1 MDASIIIPV
10 QDSEAE
16 PLVATLDGALAQRYD
31 GGRIEVVVVRYGSV
45 DRQVAI
51 APSFERQVRFLSIDH
66 PSPYAA
72 RNLAVA
78 HTAGDAILFT
88 EPGCVPD
95 AEWVSAHVETL
106 NTGGV
111 TISVGHVAPSR
122 PTWLVDVFM
131 SYENVRDAWVFSCD
145 RWQHY
150 FGRPKNM
157 AVARHRFESHGPFVE
172 VMRGADS
179 KLVQRVARE
188 LSCNEVALTQNAIV
202 RQQSVRGLPSCYRD
216 RFRHARA
223 LRIHRS
229 AHAAP
234 ISLDQRLRLFRETL
248 AQPGYG
254 PGTAATLFAL
264 LGAGILAFRLGGW
277 TGALGVRSRGGA
289 RESPRHTEPR

>member
-1 MDASIIIPV
+1 MDATIIIPV
-10 QDSEAE
+10 QAPEAE
-16 PLVATLDGALAQRYD
+16 PLRATLDGALAQRYD
-31 GGRIEVVVVRYGSV
+31 SGRIEVVVVQYGTGDHRHPV
-45 DRQVAI
+45 V
-51 APSFERQVRFLSIDH
+51 PPFERRVRVLSIDH
-66 PSPYAA
+66 SSPYAA

-95 AEWVSAHVETL
+95 AEWVSAHVATL
-106 NTGGV
+106 NTSGV
-111 TISVGHVAPSR
+111 TVSVGHVAPSR
-122 PTWLVDVFM
+122 LTWLVDVFM

-157 AVARHRFESHGPFVE
+157 AIARRRFESHGPFVE

-188 LSCNEVALTQNAIV
+188 LSCSEVALTPNAIV

-216 RFRHARA
+216 RFNHARA

-229 AHAAP
+229 SHAAP
-234 ISLDQRLRLFRETL
+234 IALEQRVRLFHETL
-248 AQPGYG
+248 ERRRYG
-254 PGTAATLFAL
+254 PGTAAALFVL
-264 LGAGILAFRLGGW
+264 LGAGIFAFRLGGW
-277 TGALGVRSRGGA
+277 SAVTRA
-289 RESPRHTEPR
+289 RLR